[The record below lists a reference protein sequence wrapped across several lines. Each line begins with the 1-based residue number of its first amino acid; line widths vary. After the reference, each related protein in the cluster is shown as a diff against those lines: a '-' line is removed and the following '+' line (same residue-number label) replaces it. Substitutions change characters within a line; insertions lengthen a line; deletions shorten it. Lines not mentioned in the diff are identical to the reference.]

1 MKLPAYNNKLLT
13 NVEGETQDFTIGES
27 GVIIGLLR
35 NNMYANKIGTPVQE
49 IISNAKDACIEAL
62 RRQILRQCAGQVY
75 QPGHFQGWVRQFRR
89 PTHVSPDLSAMPT

>member
-35 NNMYANKIGTPVQE
+35 NNMYANKIGTPVRRLSRMQKMPALKRARRRT
-49 IISNAKDACIEAL
+49 IS
-62 RRQILRQCAGQVY
+62 
-75 QPGHFQGWVRQFRR
+75 PSQFL
-89 PTHVSPDLSAMPT
+89 HI